1 MNPLK
6 DAREAYEAVAIPERL
21 ADTVKNAVRE
31 GRRAAREERAG
42 RWRRGAVY
50 AAACMALTFIVA
62 LNTIPVFAKSLGEV
76 PVIGNMARVFTFR
89 EYKEEDELELVE
101 VRMPALKG
109 TSNTSLERRIN
120 VEIYTKMSRELEDAK
135 ARAAEFRQMILDNGG
150 TIEQFLPF
158 EITMDYEI
166 KCQND
171 EILSFIISKSES
183 GGWFYLEQ
191 YFYNIDLHTGQE
203 LTLRHLLGSNY
214 MELVNEQVLEQ
225 IKERSADPDLMYYEG
240 EEAFNSIGADQDFYV
255 NEEGHVVVVFE
266 KYEIA
271 PGFMGIQEFEILP

>member
-21 ADTVKNAVRE
+21 ADTVKDAVRE

-76 PVIGNMARVFTFR
+76 PVIGNVARVFTFR
-89 EYKEEDELELVE
+89 EYKEEDEIKLVE
-101 VRMPALKG
+101 VRMPALKDTG
-109 TSNTSLERRIN
+109 NTSLERRIN
-120 VEIYTKMSRELEDAK
+120 IEICAKMSRELEDAK
-135 ARAAEFRQMILDNGG
+135 MRAAEYRQAVLDTGG
-150 TIEQFLPF
+150 TEEDFMPF
-158 EITMDYEI
+158 EITLDYAI

-171 EILSFIISKSES
+171 EIISFVISKSEAAAC
-183 GGWFYLEQ
+183 FYMDQ

-203 LTLRHLLGSNY
+203 LTLRHLLGPNY

>member
-1 MNPLK
+1 
-6 DAREAYEAVAIPERL
+6 
-21 ADTVKNAVRE
+21 
-31 GRRAAREERAG
+31 
-42 RWRRGAVY
+42 
-50 AAACMALTFIVA
+50 
-62 LNTIPVFAKSLGEV
+62 
-76 PVIGNMARVFTFR
+76 
-89 EYKEEDELELVE
+89 
-101 VRMPALKG
+101 
-109 TSNTSLERRIN
+109 
-120 VEIYTKMSRELEDAK
+120 MSRELEYAK